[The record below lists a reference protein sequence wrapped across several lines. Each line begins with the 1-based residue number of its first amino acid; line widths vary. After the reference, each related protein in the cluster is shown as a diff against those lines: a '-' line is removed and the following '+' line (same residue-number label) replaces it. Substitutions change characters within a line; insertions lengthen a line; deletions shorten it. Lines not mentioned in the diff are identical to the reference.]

1 MTGQGVVLAGATGA
15 LGHAIAH
22 DLADA
27 GYRVAVH
34 AHRRAAAARA
44 LADGLRGTGHLAV
57 QADLADAG
65 QADAA
70 LEAVLGEWGGI
81 DHVVNAAWPAVP
93 AVPVAAT
100 DDAALEA
107 GLQGYRAHAH
117 LCRAAVPSL
126 RRSRGSVVFLGG
138 ALSTRL
144 HPGLGQFGAGKAA
157 ATALTHVL
165 ALEEGGAGVRAN
177 VVSLGRI
184 AVDPADD
191 LAESDPV
198 FAALDRIGELRRVLP
213 LPSAREVAATVRWL
227 IADESSALT
236 GQTITLAGGE
246 RV

>member
-1 MTGQGVVLAGATGA
+1 MTGRRVVLAGATGA

-22 DLADA
+22 DLAES
-27 GYRVAVH
+27 GHRVAVH
-34 AHRRAAAARA
+34 AHRRADAARA
-44 LADGLRGTGHLAV
+44 LAGELRGTGHLVV
-57 QADLADAG
+57 QADF
-65 QADAA
+65 ADAA
-70 LEAVLGEWGGI
+70 QTDAAVDAILRAWGDV

-93 AVPVAAT
+93 AATVADT

-107 GLQGYRAHAH
+107 GIRGYRAHAH
-117 LCRAAVPSL
+117 LCRATVPSL
-126 RRSRGSVVFLGG
+126 RRTRGSVVFLGG

-157 ATALTHVL
+157 ASALTHVL
-165 ALEEGGAGVRAN
+165 ALEEGPAGVRAN
-177 VVSLGRI
+177 VLSLGRV
-184 AVDPADD
+184 AVDPGDD

-213 LPSAREVAATVRWL
+213 LPTAREVAATVRWL

>member
-1 MTGQGVVLAGATGA
+1 MTGRGVLLAGATGA

-22 DLADA
+22 DLAGA

-34 AHRRAAAARA
+34 AHRRAEAARA
-44 LADGLRGTGHLAV
+44 LANELAGTGHLVV

-70 LEAVLGEWGGI
+70 IGAVTRAWGDL
-81 DHVVNAAWPAVP
+81 DHVVNAAWPTVP
-93 AVPVAAT
+93 AAPVAET
-100 DDAALEA
+100 DDAALDA
-107 GLQGYRAHAH
+107 GLRGYRAHVH

-126 RRSRGSVVFLGG
+126 RRTRGSVVFLGG

-144 HPGLGQFGAGKAA
+144 HPGLGQFGAVKAA
-157 ATALTHVL
+157 AATLTHVL
-165 ALEEGGAGVRAN
+165 ALEEGASGVRAN
-177 VVSLGRI
+177 VLSLGRVG
-184 AVDPADD
+184 VDAADD

-198 FAALDRIGELRRVLP
+198 FAALDRIGDLRRVLP
-213 LPSAREVAATVRWL
+213 LPSPRDVASAVRWL
-227 IADESSALT
+227 ISDESAAVT